1 MVFCEIREPE
11 TIETSKLPLLPQ
23 TKSVELQRICFHSK
37 PSNTA
42 KCICKL
48 STSAFFKILLIN
60 LFFSITGLFAAL
72 CIHVIN
78 IRTTDG
84 VNKRLAENRAQIC
97 LLGLHEIQ
105 KYWRVN
111 NLVLDFFFQ
120 YLDDSTARILL
131 AADTERQGFGKSSTA
146 SSARHPDTLTE
157 SERGLTVPQTAAQIT
172 PQENPMPFPSSTADA
187 PGPPE
192 DQYWNFVRM
201 NREGDENNPANSDLG
216 FLWDAQLYANLDFL
230 EKCI

>member
-1 MVFCEIREPE
+1 MGTNVY
-11 TIETSKLPLLPQ
+11 S
-23 TKSVELQRICFHSK
+23 
-37 PSNTA
+37 
-42 KCICKL
+42 
-48 STSAFFKILLIN
+48 
-60 LFFSITGLFAAL
+60 SITGLFAAL

-97 LLGLHEIQ
+97 LMGLHEIQ
-105 KYWRVN
+105 KYWRIN

-131 AADTERQGFGKSSTA
+131 AAADIDRQDFGKSSTT
-146 SSARHPDTLTE
+146 SSVRPTTTTTYTLTDSIPQNE
-157 SERGLTVPQTAAQIT
+157 ATQLTHDPIS
-172 PQENPMPFPSSTADA
+172 FPLSADA

-201 NREGDENNPANSDLG
+201 NRDGDESDAANNDLG

>member
-1 MVFCEIREPE
+1 MLFL
-11 TIETSKLPLLPQ
+11 KL
-23 TKSVELQRICFHSK
+23 
-37 PSNTA
+37 
-42 KCICKL
+42 
-48 STSAFFKILLIN
+48 
-60 LFFSITGLFAAL
+60 FSITGLFAAL

-146 SSARHPDTLTE
+146 SSVRPAETLTDRE
-157 SERGLTVPQTAAQIT
+157 GGGPAVPQNAAAQIT
-172 PQENPMPFPSSTADA
+172 HQADPISFPSSTNADA

-201 NREGDENNPANSDLG
+201 NWEGDENNPANTDLG